1 MSKKIS
7 VQLYPYRHFDE
18 DNLTS
23 LLMQIATTTCQYV
36 ELTSENMSRCPYL
49 FELIDKFRLKTSGI
63 HVGLDEFDEIDL
75 DCKRIIRCVILENQW
90 KPFLKFFKSHLNF
103 SGRKIDFKGKA
114 NYQTKQFWIDLAERV
129 SLLGDV
135 TMHSHAFEHLPIVNG
150 KRPWEILDNH
160 LNKNVKF
167 QFDLENI
174 PPESKDYF
182 IDNPSIL
189 SRINS
194 VHLDLDHE
202 SAYSRSEKLDLLH
215 QIKPEEFVIEQ
226 RSISID
232 KLKQQIYDLNSVT
245 NP

>member
-36 ELTSENMSRCPYL
+36 ELTSENMSRCPNL
-49 FELIDKFRLKTSGI
+49 IELIDKFRLKTSGI
-63 HVGLDEFDEIDL
+63 HVGLDEFDEIRL
-75 DCKRIIRCVILENQW
+75 DCKKIIRCVVLENQW

-114 NYQTKQFWIDLAERV
+114 SYQAEQFWIDLAGRV
-129 SLLGDV
+129 SLMGAV

-160 LNKNVKF
+160 LNENVKF
-167 QFDLENI
+167 
-174 PPESKDYF
+174 
-182 IDNPSIL
+182 
-189 SRINS
+189 S
-194 VHLDLDHE
+194 V
-202 SAYSRSEKLDLLH
+202 
-215 QIKPEEFVIEQ
+215 
-226 RSISID
+226 
-232 KLKQQIYDLNSVT
+232 
-245 NP
+245 